1 MPDFEIDWFPEMES
15 APFGDDLLD
24 GLRDILRERD
34 RIL

>member
-1 MPDFEIDWFPEMES
+1 MPDCEIDWFPEMES